1 MNIKGIVEVQK
12 IPYSGCQI
20 IMEECSRATLIFYG
34 GAYTS
39 SDLDNPILLPT
50 DGGKAKYDPWNHN
63 FKK

>member
-1 MNIKGIVEVQK
+1 
-12 IPYSGCQI
+12 
-20 IMEECSRATLIFYG
+20 MEECSRATLIFYG